1 MGGRFLVREMG
12 DKTLTSN
19 FYSCPLGALRM
30 TLRLNSNSRNKV
42 ERLIL
47 RKQGVHLELEM
58 RP

>member
-12 DKTLTSN
+12 DRTLTSN

-47 RKQGVHLELEM
+47 RKQGVHLEL
-58 RP
+58 R